1 MAQQSGDEVTP
12 FGPADAIMPKDMAR
26 HAERSG
32 ADKAEQ
38 DAFSL
43 FALAMLAGAYVAFGA
58 TFAAAVTAGF
68 DGAVPAGFA
77 NLVGGLAFT
86 LAYVLAIVGGAELFT
101 TNVLMMMAWAHGRLP
116 TFWLLRAWSL
126 VFAGNFLGAA
136 TTALLLIAAGQHAE
150 ADGAVAASLL
160 ASAAR
165 IDGLTVT
172 QALLLGLL
180 GNTLLCLG
188 VWLTNSART
197 TTDRILALTPPVA
210 AFYALGLEHAVALLF
225 YLAKCSVAGAPGR
238 AGFLGRYRRPA
249 AGPHRRRVYARAGV
263 DYPWQH
269 TGRRRPG
276 RIDVLVRVSAP
287 GAALSPSM
295 VFADRADCTLT
306 RQYVEDSGPSY
317 TSRDYPLRLDG
328 QCRLRNCGRE
338 SLVHA
343 RV

>member
-136 TTALLLIAAGQHAE
+136 TTALLLIGAGQHAE

-210 AFYALGLEHAVALLF
+210 AFYALGLEHAVALIF
-225 YLAKCSVAGAPGR
+225 YLPSALWLGLLAEPDFWAGIGGQPLDLTA
-238 AGFLGRYRRPA
+238 AGFTRALASITLGNILGGGGLVALTYWFVYLRPA
-249 AGPHRRRVYARAGV
+249 RR
-263 DYPWQH
+263 
-269 TGRRRPG
+269 
-276 RIDVLVRVSAP
+276 
-287 GAALSPSM
+287 
-295 VFADRADCTLT
+295 
-306 RQYVEDSGPSY
+306 
-317 TSRDYPLRLDG
+317 
-328 QCRLRNCGRE
+328 
-338 SLVHA
+338 
-343 RV
+343 

>member
-1 MAQQSGDEVTP
+1 MAKQSGDEVTP

-116 TFWLLRAWSL
+116 TLSLLRAWSL

-150 ADGAVAASLL
+150 ADGAVGASLL

-188 VWLTNSART
+188 VWLTYSART
-197 TTDRILALTPPVA
+197 TADRILALTPPVA
-210 AFYALGLEHAVALLF
+210 AFYALGLEHAVAVMF
-225 YLAKCSVAGAPGR
+225 YLPSALWLGLLAEPAFWAGIGGQPLDLTA
-238 AGFLGRYRRPA
+238 AGFARALASITLGNILGGGGLVALTYWFVYLRPA
-249 AGPHRRRVYARAGV
+249 RR
-263 DYPWQH
+263 
-269 TGRRRPG
+269 
-276 RIDVLVRVSAP
+276 
-287 GAALSPSM
+287 
-295 VFADRADCTLT
+295 
-306 RQYVEDSGPSY
+306 
-317 TSRDYPLRLDG
+317 
-328 QCRLRNCGRE
+328 
-338 SLVHA
+338 
-343 RV
+343 